1 LTLPNGLCLLT
12 PLPTHQLLFVS
23 ADLADATPR
32 LVSSLMLA
40 HLKDP
45 PTQPHILKSLSS
57 ELSKVFNKDLTTDLL
72 KDLPTSQLTAS

>member
-1 LTLPNGLCLLT
+1 L
-12 PLPTHQLLFVS
+12 VS

-40 HLKDP
+40 HLRDP

-57 ELSKVFNKDLTTDLL
+57 ELSKVFTTDLTSDLL
-72 KDLPTSQLTAS
+72 KDFQTSQLTAS